1 MTIYVK
7 FNKRFETLPKQNGEV
22 GANDLPFTVCNTT
35 IYQLTGG
42 FYVAESYQQACAA
55 NIKGSTL
62 YLFTQVISHKKHQ
75 LLYGVL

>member
-1 MTIYVK
+1 MQKLCGNAIYVK

-42 FYVAESYQQACAA
+42 
-55 NIKGSTL
+55 
-62 YLFTQVISHKKHQ
+62 
-75 LLYGVL
+75 VLRC